1 MAKTKRRY
9 NPRPKNERNFRSRER
24 VFSEGGD
31 RWGSQHA
38 RITVSAVKAF
48 YRVMSKRHPETFHA
62 GLSYSGV
69 ADAAVR
75 YAASQVSP
83 AGQRAMLEG
92 MAIAAQAVVNALVAG
107 GHLERGFKVAAS
119 DGRLELLHDETA
131 AKAYAA
137 GTIDA
142 IQLKP
147 TDVGLA

>member
-38 RITVSAVKAF
+38 RITVDAVRAF

-69 ADAAVR
+69 ADAAVKF
-75 YAASQVSP
+75 AASQVSP
-83 AGQRAMLEG
+83 AGQRAMLQG
-92 MAIAAQAVVNALVAG
+92 MAFACQGVVDALVAG
-107 GHLERGFKVAAS
+107 GHLERGFKVAAA
-119 DGRLELLHDETA
+119 DGRLELVHDGRS

-147 TDVGLA
+147 TEIALA